1 MSMAMLECLCTDTPT
16 TVLIL
21 DAFPTFQCYF
31 VRKVE
36 EIYERGENPL
46 RNPWNILLL
55 EEFLKIEG

>member
-1 MSMAMLECLCTDTPT
+1 MSMAMLECLCTDTTT

-36 EIYERGENPL
+36 EI
-46 RNPWNILLL
+46 
-55 EEFLKIEG
+55 